1 MVVERVNDEI
11 VIRLPK
17 TVKFDEIQRIIDLMF
32 YKEAT
37 AQSQAKQSD
46 IDDIAKSA
54 NKGWW
59 EKNRDKFIK

>member
-11 VIRLPK
+11 VIRLSG

-37 AQSQAKQSD
+37 SQSQAKQSD
-46 IDDIAKSA
+46 VDKIAKSV

-59 EKNRDKFIK
+59 AKNREKFIK